1 MKIFKNREDHLSQ
14 KMLELN
20 MWLLFNH
27 TKAKYLLTGDKYK
40 STSGQLQNR
49 GQLQNNPVNGDY
61 LDYN

>member
-1 MKIFKNREDHLSQ
+1 
-14 KMLELN
+14 MLELN

-40 STSGQLQNR
+40 STSGQLQN
-49 GQLQNNPVNGDY
+49 GGKLQNNPVNGDY